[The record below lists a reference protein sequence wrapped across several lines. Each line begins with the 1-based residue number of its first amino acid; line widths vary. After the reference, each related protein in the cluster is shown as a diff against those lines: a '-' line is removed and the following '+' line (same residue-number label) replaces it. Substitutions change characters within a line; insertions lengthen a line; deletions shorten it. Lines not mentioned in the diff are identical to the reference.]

1 MERLEFRQAH
11 VADLRD
17 RFEATLADRIPGVH
31 LNGHPQLR
39 VPHVSNVSFE
49 GVEGEGL
56 LIALDLQGI
65 AVATGAA
72 CAAGATEPSHVLT
85 ALGLSAETI
94 HGSLRFSFSEL
105 NTVEEVDYV
114 LEVLPGIV
122 ARLRDNAVDTAGIG
136 S

>member
-1 MERLEFRQAH
+1 
-11 VADLRD
+11 
-17 RFEATLADRIPGVH
+17 
-31 LNGHPQLR
+31 
-39 VPHVSNVSFE
+39 
-49 GVEGEGL
+49 
-56 LIALDLQGI
+56 
-65 AVATGAA
+65 
-72 CAAGATEPSHVLT
+72 LT